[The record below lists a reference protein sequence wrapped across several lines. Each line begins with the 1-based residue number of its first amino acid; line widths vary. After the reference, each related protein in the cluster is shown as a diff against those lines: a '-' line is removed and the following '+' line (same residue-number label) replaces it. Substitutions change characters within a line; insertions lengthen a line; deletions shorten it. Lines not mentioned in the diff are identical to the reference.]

1 MVQVSPVAG
10 LVNEFSTI
18 MICDLT
24 SIDSTLKEK
33 RDGFDRVQVSPKK
46 TLLNTFFNIV
56 R

>member
-10 LVNEFSTI
+10 LVNEFPRI

-24 SIDSTLKEK
+24 SNDCTLKEK
-33 RDGFDRVQVSPKK
+33 RVGFDRVLVSPKK
-46 TLLNTFFNIV
+46 ILLNTFFNIV